1 MSESTTPSPADSSP
15 GRLPSELLLAFAP
28 VDKSAFGAA
37 LGTALALLVAL
48 VTVRTLYMPEP
59 ERPPLELLG
68 VYFKGYTVSW
78 VGAVNGAFWGGV
90 AGFVFGWFLAFC
102 RNVIVAI
109 SLFVIRTR
117 AELSQTRDFLDH
129 I

>member
-1 MSESTTPSPADSSP
+1 MSESTAPASPDSSK
-15 GRLPSELLLAFAP
+15 GRLPPELLLAFAP
-28 VDKSAFGAA
+28 VDKAAFGAA
-37 LGTALALLVAL
+37 LATAAGLLVLL

-78 VGAVNGAFWGGV
+78 VGAVNGAFWGAV

-117 AELSQTRDFLDH
+117 AELSQTKDFLDH